1 MKNVLVIGSGARE
14 HAIAKAFGA
23 SRHELC
29 IAVAPG
35 NAGIAQEFA
44 THELRS
50 VAEIVGYCEENRP
63 EMVFIGPENFLA
75 EGLADEL
82 NGLGIPCIGPSQK
95 AARIES
101 SKIFAKELMQKYGI
115 PTASFFFT
123 YDENQAIEY
132 IEKQGTYPL
141 VIKADGLAGG
151 KGVHIVQDK
160 LQGIQAVKLLMSQT
174 SKGVV
179 IEQYLQGWEVSL
191 FAFSDG
197 EDFCSTVF
205 SQDHKQLY
213 DGDQGPNTG
222 GMGAYAPVPE
232 ADFWRQDV
240 EEQIIDP
247 VLKAMREEGCPF
259 VGVLYCGLMITS
271 DGPKVVEFNCRLGD
285 PEAQAV
291 LPLLETDFYDLCQA
305 IVNKQVGQLKL
316 SWKPETCVAVVMAS
330 RGYPGSFQKGYPI
343 YIDPSLEADICF
355 AGVASKDGELVTSG
369 GRVLS
374 VLSLAESKEQA
385 RDKVYKELTK
395 IHFQDRYFRKDIG
408 LRDNEI

>member
-1 MKNVLVIGSGARE
+1 MKNVLVIGSGGRE

-23 SRHELC
+23 SRHELR
-29 IAVAPG
+29 IIVAPG
-35 NAGIAQEFA
+35 NAGIAEEFE
-44 THELRS
+44 TLELNTLEEVVS
-50 VAEIVGYCEENRP
+50 YCVQNP
-63 EMVFIGPENFLA
+63 PDMVFVGPEKALA
-75 EGLADEL
+75 EGFADEL
-82 NGLGIPCIGPSQK
+82 EKLGIPCIGPSQK

-132 IEKQGTYPL
+132 IENHGTFPL

-160 LQGIQAVKLLMSQT
+160 SQGIQAVQLLMSQT

-197 EDFCSTVF
+197 ENYCSTVF

-213 DGDQGPNTG
+213 DHDQGPNTG
-222 GMGAYAPVPE
+222 GMGAYSPVPE
-232 ADFWRQDV
+232 AEPWRNEV
-240 EEQIIDP
+240 EEQIIAP
-247 VLKAMREEGCPF
+247 VLRAMNQEGCPF
-259 VGVLYCGLMITS
+259 VGVLYCGLMITK

-305 IVNKQVGQLKL
+305 IVNKQVDQLNL

-330 RGYPGSFQKGYPI
+330 RGYPGFFQKGYPI
-343 YIDPSLEADICF
+343 HIDPSLEAEICY
-355 AGVASKDGELVTSG
+355 AGVASPEGELVTSG
-369 GRVLS
+369 GRVLT

-385 RDKVYKELTK
+385 HAQVYKELKK
-395 IHFQDRYFRKDIG
+395 IHFQDQYYRKDIG
-408 LRDNEI
+408 LRDNKI

>member
-23 SRHELC
+23 SRHELS

-35 NAGIAQEFA
+35 NAGIAKEFA
-44 THELRS
+44 THELSS
-50 VAEIVGYCEENRP
+50 VEEIVSYCKQNRP
-63 EMVFIGPENFLA
+63 DMVFVGPENFLA

-82 NGLGIPCIGPSQK
+82 NELGIPCVGPSQK

-132 IEKQGTYPL
+132 IEKHSTFPL

-160 LQGIQAVKLLMSQT
+160 SQGIQAVKLLMSQT

-213 DGDQGPNTG
+213 DNDQGPNTG

-232 ADFWRQDV
+232 ADFWLQDV

-247 VLKAMREEGCPF
+247 VLKAMRKEGCPF
-259 VGVLYCGLMITS
+259 VGVLYCGLMITKE
-271 DGPKVVEFNCRLGD
+271 GPKVVEFNCRLGD

-291 LPLLETDFYDLCQA
+291 LPLLKTDFYDLCQA
-305 IVNKQVGQLKL
+305 TVNKQVGQLEL
-316 SWKPETCVAVVMAS
+316 SWKQATCVAVVMAS

-343 YIDPSLEADICF
+343 HIDPSLEADVCY

-374 VLSLAESKEQA
+374 VLSLADSKEQA
-385 RDKVYKELTK
+385 RVQVYKELKK
-395 IHFQDRYFRKDIG
+395 IHFQDRYYRQDIG
-408 LRDNEI
+408 LRDNKI

>member
-1 MKNVLVIGSGARE
+1 MKHVLVIGSGARE

-23 SRHELC
+23 SHHELG

-35 NAGIAQEFA
+35 NAGIAKDFA
-44 THELRS
+44 TLALSS
-50 VAEIVGYCEENRP
+50 VEEIVSYCAQNRP
-63 EMVFIGPENFLA
+63 DLVFVGPENFLA
-75 EGLADEL
+75 EGLTDEL
-82 NGLGIPCIGPSQK
+82 QKLDIACIGPSQQ

-101 SKIFAKELMQKYGI
+101 SKIFAKELMQKNGI

-123 YDENQAIEY
+123 HDEKQAIEY
-132 IEKQGTYPL
+132 IEKQGTFPL

-213 DGDQGPNTG
+213 DNDKGPNTG

-232 ADFWRQDV
+232 ADMWLQEV
-240 EEQIIDP
+240 EGQIIAP
-247 VLKAMREEGCPF
+247 VLKAMQKEGCPF
-259 VGVLYCGLMITS
+259 MGVLYCGLMITET
-271 DGPKVVEFNCRLGD
+271 GPKVVEFNCRLGD

-291 LPLLETDFYDLCQA
+291 LPLLKTDFYDLCQA
-305 IVNKQVGQLKL
+305 IADKRVGQLKL

-330 RGYPGSFQKGYPI
+330 GGYPGSFQKGYPI
-343 YIDPSLEADICF
+343 QIDADLEAEICY
-355 AGVASKDGELVTSG
+355 AGVSSKDGELITSG

-374 VLSLAESKEQA
+374 VLNLAESKEQA
-385 RDKVYKELTK
+385 RERVYRELKK
-395 IHFQDRYFRKDIG
+395 IHFQDHYYRKDIG
-408 LRDNEI
+408 LRDNKI